1 MHATPPLTTN
11 PYNQQLSGVY
21 GEFGSGSGL
30 QAFYLQSAISPP
42 TLDKISLISDIPGSD
57 RWPIR
62 ELFQRDVDRERV
74 TTGLLPYLRDA
85 GRIKFFNPLTLTVLP
100 MDSTDGSVLNQMPRV
115 IQSTSN
121 DDGGNWF
128 VLERSGYYRI
138 RWIEHHPE
146 YARLEWND
154 NRSRLVAIDGQ
165 HRLFALKRLQAD
177 PSTSSRRQE
186 FLQWRIPVVVV
197 SFRATEGR
205 EDPPS
210 VLDVVRSIFV
220 YINKEAQT
228 VNAAREILLSDESI
242 CAVCTQEVLQHS
254 HANDTLP
261 PGRHDTSRMPLL
273 FYDWRGEERDGKRIP
288 SPAAVKTVD
297 EIHAWLHH
305 YLLGDDFSDAQE
317 VALGVMP
324 TDTLKAAFHEKRL
337 TPQAAD
343 LARQRFRDSVM
354 PGLVHLLEQFTPYR
368 RYIAE
373 LRALERES
381 TIESHSDLVTHAFDH
396 LRFGSHHAPDAL
408 ASDVQS
414 VVEEMENRIH
424 ALKSECLPELIAND
438 IGMRGIVWA
447 FGYLHGWAENAEWS
461 DHAREFTTALNRVFD
476 DEWLDVRP
484 RATHRSSLRHV
495 VQDHNE
501 TIVNYRLGHAENA
514 LGPYV
519 ALLVVAHGV
528 QWAETWPNDWRGLR
542 EALVDE
548 LHNTV
553 IRGYKKEVRPQLR
566 EQYPNGG
573 KELTAAVDHR
583 AREKAGRQMRRFERK
598 LDAIVRGANEE

>member
-30 QAFYLQSAISPP
+30 QAFYLQSAIAPQ

-85 GRIKFFNPLTLTVLP
+85 ERIKFFNPLTLTVLP
-100 MDSTDGSVLNQMPRV
+100 MDPTDGSVLNQMPRV
-115 IQSTSN
+115 IESTSH
-121 DDGGNWF
+121 DDDRDWL

-177 PSTSSRRQE
+177 RSTSSRRQE

-205 EDPPS
+205 GDPPS

-261 PGRHDTSRMPLL
+261 TGRRDTSRVPLL
-273 FYDWRGEERDGKRIP
+273 FYDWRGEERDRKRIP

-297 EIHAWLHH
+297 EIHAWLQH
-305 YLLGDDFSDAQE
+305 YILGDEFSDAQE

-324 TDTLKAAFHEKRL
+324 TDTLKAAFHEERL
-337 TPQAAD
+337 THPAAT
-343 LARQRFRDSVM
+343 LVRERFRDSVM
-354 PGLVHLLEQFTPYR
+354 PGLVHLLEHFTPYR

-373 LRALERES
+373 LRALERQS
-381 TIESHSDLVTHAFDH
+381 TMESHNDLAAHAFDH

-414 VVEEMENRIH
+414 VVEEMEGRIR

-438 IGMRGIVWA
+438 IGMRGIVWG
-447 FGYLHGWAENAEWS
+447 FGYLYGWAEGADWS
-461 DHAREFTTALNRVFD
+461 NHAREFTTALNRVFD
-476 DEWLDVRP
+476 DDWLDVGP
-484 RATHRSSLRHV
+484 GATHRSSLRHV
-495 VQDHNE
+495 VHDHNE
-501 TIVNYRLGHAENA
+501 TFVNYRLEHAENA

-542 EALVDE
+542 EGLADE

-573 KELTAAVDHR
+573 RELTAAVDSK

-598 LDAIVRGANEE
+598 LDAIVVSANQE